1 MSKLMSSLLIG
12 AVMLAAPLAAPLAA
26 QAAPAAAVAA
36 KPSKAGYVEAGGVRY
51 YYEIRGE
58 GAPLLLLHGGLGS
71 TDMFAPIYPAL
82 TAKRQVIA
90 VDLYGHGRTALTD
103 RPFTLEGMGAD
114 MDAILKQLGYG
125 KVDVMGYSMGGGVAF
140 QLAAQHPERVNRL
153 VLVSAGYA
161 QDGFYGG
168 MLKQQAQV
176 NAQAAPFMKD
186 TPMYQSY
193 MAVAP
198 RPQDFPKL
206 LDTLGAYMQKP
217 YDFSADVPK
226 LTMPTLLVFGDSDMY
241 RPEHEVKF
249 FQLLGG
255 GLKDGGWQREGM
267 SKNRLAILPGRTH
280 YDIFFS
286 PELIQTATAFIDDA
300 GFKGDWATTAQGK

>member
-1 MSKLMSSLLIG
+1 MFKLMRSLLIG
-12 AVMLAAPLAAPLAA
+12 AALVAVSIPAVTEAATP
-26 QAAPAAAVAA
+26 APAVATR
-36 KPSKAGYVEAGGVRY
+36 PSKSGYVEANGVRY
-51 YYEIRGE
+51 YYEVRGQ

-71 TDMFAPIYPAL
+71 TDMFGPLYPTL
-82 TAKRQVIA
+82 TAKHQVIA

-103 RPFTLEGMGAD
+103 RPFTLESMGAD
-114 MDAILKQLGYG
+114 MDVILKQLGYG

-153 VLVSAGYA
+153 VLVSAGFA
-161 QDGFYGG
+161 QDGFYAD

-176 NAQAAPFMKD
+176 GAAAAEFMKN
-186 TPMYQSY
+186 TPMYQGY

-198 RPQDFPKL
+198 RPQDFPRL
-206 LDTLGAYMQKP
+206 LDVIGDYMRKP

-226 LTMPTLLVFGDSDMY
+226 LTMPTLLVFGDADMY

-255 GLKDGGWQREGM
+255 GQKDGGWMREGM

-280 YDIFFS
+280 YDIFLA
-286 PELIQTATAFIDDA
+286 PELSQTALTFLEDKSGKADWTATAA
-300 GFKGDWATTAQGK
+300 K